1 MRHPVHP
8 FAVLLFATCL
18 VAGLPRLATAQA
30 VGTAFTYQGELG
42 DAGAP
47 ASGTYDFEFQLFRAA
62 SGADAIGPT
71 NVFSG
76 ANGNPV
82 TVSGGVFTVRL
93 DFGDAFA
100 GQQRFLQIRV
110 KRPGDAAFTVL
121 APRQELSPAPHALNA
136 EFVTDGRVDSG
147 SIADGSV
154 GAVDIDSSLVQRRV
168 VASCPGNGAIRAI
181 NADGTVAC
189 STPPLPVFASGN
201 AGTIAAALSSIGPA
215 ATVTIAAGQQIHVTA
230 QAALGSNLA
239 GGGSGLSLGICQ
251 RQGGGPLGVLG
262 SLMLGLSVPQNQ
274 RHTYGATAVATGLPA
289 GTYQVGLCGS
299 APTSAASWNSNEWAY
314 VTAIVL

>member
-1 MRHPVHP
+1 MPSPIHP
-8 FAVLLFATCL
+8 FVFVLVAASLLFAP
-18 VAGLPRLATAQA
+18 PREAHSQT
-30 VGTAFTYQGELG
+30 VGTTFTYQGELR

-62 SGADAIGPT
+62 TGADQVGPT
-71 NVFSG
+71 NVFTG

-82 TVSGGVFTVRL
+82 AVSGGVFTVRL

-154 GAVDIDSSLVQRRV
+154 GAADIDPSLVQRRV

-181 NADGTVAC
+181 NVDGTVAC
-189 STPPLPVFASGN
+189 SSPPLPVFASGN
-201 AGTIAAALSSIGPA
+201 AGTIAAALSFIGPT
-215 ATVTIAAGQQIHVTA
+215 ATTTIAAGQQIHVTA
-230 QAALGSNLA
+230 QAALGSSLA
-239 GGGSGLSLGICQ
+239 GGGSGLNLGICQ
-251 RQGGGPLGVLG
+251 RQVGGAIGFAGPA
-262 SLMLGLSVPQNQ
+262 MLGLSVPQNQ
-274 RHTYGATAVATGLPA
+274 RHTFGATAVFTSLAA
-289 GTYQVGLCGS
+289 GTYQVGLCGN
-299 APTSAASWNSNEWAY
+299 APTSASAWNSNEWAY